1 MSLTED
7 NRMAPINQANDGH
20 QGKVPTH
27 CQVSLWRRQIDQVW
41 SLCHLVSDCFL
52 CPLLLQCL
60 PVLVSLCL
68 HNLALEYQPCI
79 LRGKRYYPIVV
90 SHGQGQS
97 GGRKVFEIQIESR
110 RAAGQS
116 IVGAGN
122 MNLLEAPP
130 PQASWTSWQGRTKP
144 AFTTFAS
151 KHFLLRPFLHPP
163 SFSMAPTFPGHHFCL
178 HS

>member
-68 HNLALEYQPCI
+68 HNLALEYHPCI
-79 LRGKRYYPIVV
+79 LRGKRYTRLLCHH
-90 SHGQGQS
+90 SQGQS

-122 MNLLEAPP
+122 MNLLK
-130 PQASWTSWQGRTKP
+130 GRP
-144 AFTTFAS
+144 S
-151 KHFLLRPFLHPP
+151 LRPARRADKDAA
-163 SFSMAPTFPGHHFCL
+163 SL
-178 HS
+178 HSQTSKKMSSHSDIQLFFLIGPIFPPNHS

>member
-1 MSLTED
+1 MGTKEKS
-7 NRMAPINQANDGH
+7 P
-20 QGKVPTH
+20 PTVR
-27 CQVSLWRRQIDQVW
+27 CLSGADKLIKSGVGAIWCPTVFLVSPPPSSSFVSLSI
-41 SLCHLVSDCFL
+41 C
-52 CPLLLQCL
+52 
-60 PVLVSLCL
+60 VSLCL
-68 HNLALEYQPCI
+68 HDLALEYHPCI
-79 LRGKRYYPIVV
+79 LRGERYTRLLCHH
-90 SHGQGQS
+90 SQGQS

-163 SFSMAPTFPGHHFCL
+163 SFSMGPTFPGHHFCL